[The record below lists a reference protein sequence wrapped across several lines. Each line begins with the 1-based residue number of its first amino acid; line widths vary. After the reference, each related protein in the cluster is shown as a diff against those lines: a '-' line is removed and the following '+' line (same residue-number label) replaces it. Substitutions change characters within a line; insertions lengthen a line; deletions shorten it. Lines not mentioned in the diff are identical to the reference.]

1 MQSFAQAV
9 ASWQLAAGRLD
20 LPWQKFSSPYE
31 RLVSEVMLQQT
42 QVDTVIP
49 YFQRFLEKFPTVEAL
64 AEAAEDDV
72 FALWAGL
79 GYYTRAANLRKAAR
93 YVVEE
98 LHGCFPTDA
107 EGLLALPGVG
117 PSTAAAVAA
126 FTSGEAKHPMIDGNV
141 KRVLSRVFLID
152 GRIGEKSFEKAVAER
167 AYRELPESE
176 IISPYT
182 QGLMDLGSGVCKR
195 TKPLCDA
202 CPVAQM
208 CRARRT
214 SDPSQYPGK
223 RLPPK
228 RTEMRVALAFVVDQ
242 RGVWLQKINRSIWK
256 GLWTPPCGMWSASEV
271 SEAKIE
277 VFLSELRGEVGSAH
291 IESERSLSVFSHDL
305 THRRLYVEPY
315 VFLVKGLEI
324 LTGCEHFAFE
334 ALPGVPKPVAAVLSQ
349 LALD

>member
-9 ASWQLAAGRLD
+9 ASWQLAPATKFA
-20 LPWQKFSSPYE
+20 WQKFSSPYE

-126 FTSGEAKHPMIDGNV
+126 FTSGEAKHPMIDATSSACFRASFSSMGASG
-141 KRVLSRVFLID
+141 KSLLRRLLPKE
-152 GRIGEKSFEKAVAER
+152 RIASCPRAKSSARIRR
-167 AYRELPESE
+167 AH
-176 IISPYT
+176 
-182 QGLMDLGSGVCKR
+182 G
-195 TKPLCDA
+195 
-202 CPVAQM
+202 
-208 CRARRT
+208 
-214 SDPSQYPGK
+214 
-223 RLPPK
+223 
-228 RTEMRVALAFVVDQ
+228 F
-242 RGVWLQKINRSIWK
+242 GVWCL
-256 GLWTPPCGMWSASEV
+256 
-271 SEAKIE
+271 
-277 VFLSELRGEVGSAH
+277 
-291 IESERSLSVFSHDL
+291 
-305 THRRLYVEPY
+305 
-315 VFLVKGLEI
+315 
-324 LTGCEHFAFE
+324 
-334 ALPGVPKPVAAVLSQ
+334 
-349 LALD
+349 